1 MKWIAVILVMVNLV
15 VFLLMKSYPGAV
27 QAVSDSDSETINES
41 AMTVLPPEA
50 QTEELVAVEAD
61 ESSDLVEEDLAQLK
75 MDDRGKVLMARN
87 DKTADENKKQNS
99 KQATKPTASAK
110 LSEPKTTAPVLKPLD
125 RNEKPAAVAKVS
137 PASAEMSVVNAE
149 PVAKPKPKSKQEP
162 EPVSEPVPAV
172 VEEIACY
179 RIGPFSNQKQLAN
192 ARRKLESA
200 NVAYTVEDKTA
211 PGKIKAARVYLGAFS
226 DTAKL
231 EAEKS
236 RLSKMKIDHFVI
248 VLNGERLIQL
258 GYYSNPAGAKRVQQD
273 MIARNVDAKIA
284 TEYKDTRIESWLNI
298 KSASKAEIDTLG
310 LPAGMSKR
318 NEACR

>member
-87 DKTADENKKQNS
+87 DKTEDENKKQDS

-137 PASAEMSVVNAE
+137 PASGEMPVVNAE
-149 PVAKPKPKSKQEP
+149 PVAKPKPKSKQDPEP
-162 EPVSEPVPAV
+162 E
-172 VEEIACY
+172 
-179 RIGPFSNQKQLAN
+179 L
-192 ARRKLESA
+192 
-200 NVAYTVEDKTA
+200 
-211 PGKIKAARVYLGAFS
+211 
-226 DTAKL
+226 
-231 EAEKS
+231 
-236 RLSKMKIDHFVI
+236 
-248 VLNGERLIQL
+248 
-258 GYYSNPAGAKRVQQD
+258 
-273 MIARNVDAKIA
+273 
-284 TEYKDTRIESWLNI
+284 
-298 KSASKAEIDTLG
+298 
-310 LPAGMSKR
+310 
-318 NEACR
+318 

>member
-1 MKWIAVILVMVNLV
+1 M
-15 VFLLMKSYPGAV
+15 
-27 QAVSDSDSETINES
+27 S
-41 AMTVLPPEA
+41 ALCKK
-50 QTEELVAVEAD
+50 
-61 ESSDLVEEDLAQLK
+61 K
-75 MDDRGKVLMARN
+75 M
-87 DKTADENKKQNS
+87 TADENKKQNS

-137 PASAEMSVVNAE
+137 PASGEMPVVNAE
-149 PVAKPKPKSKQEP
+149 PVAKPKPKSKQDPEP
-162 EPVSEPVPAV
+162 ELVSEPVPAV
-172 VEEIACY
+172 VEEKACY

-200 NVAYTVEDKTA
+200 NVAYIVEDKTA